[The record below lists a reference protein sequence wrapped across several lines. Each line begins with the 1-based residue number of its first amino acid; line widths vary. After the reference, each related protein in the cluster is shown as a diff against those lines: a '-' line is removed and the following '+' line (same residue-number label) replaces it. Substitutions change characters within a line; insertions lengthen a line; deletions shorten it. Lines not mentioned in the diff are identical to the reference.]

1 MSTPGHDHADDVAY
15 PSSSGFLLVHLGCLG
30 VFWSGMTAAAVVLGL
45 LLYLVRIFAIG
56 AGYHRYFAHRT
67 FRTGRILQFC
77 LAFVAQTSAQRG
89 ALWWAAMHRRHHRYS
104 DTEADVHS
112 PVVRGFLYAHVG
124 WIFVPR
130 NKVTDYEAV
139 RDLSRYQELRWLDRH
154 PYLPPILLGV
164 ASWAIAGWPGLVVGF
179 CWSTVALWHATFSI
193 NSLAHLVGRRRYVTG
208 DQSRNN
214 WLLALLT
221 LGEGWH
227 NNHHAYQASVRQG
240 FRWWECDVT
249 YYVLCAL
256 SWVGL
261 VWDLHV
267 PPKAVIRGEQ
277 KLGTLVID
285 KVACQLAASFPVK
298 SIASQVLET
307 LAHTP
312 GWIELIPAAQS
323 VDVRCPPPVMAGEGR
338 PSTNLLGGTRD
349 VVDGRPSPAM
359 TGGESGLSAAGIRS
373 RLLSAGVRAEAFWN
387 EIELQPVPTLD
398 EVRRYARARL
408 AQTPSLEEIA
418 VSTRRRLLELVHS
431 RLIEATSP
439 SAISV

>member
-1 MSTPGHDHADDVAY
+1 MSKHGRDQSEDVAY
-15 PSSSGFLLVHLGCLG
+15 PSSTAFLLVHAACFG
-30 VFWSGMTAAAVVLGL
+30 VFWSGMTLSAVVLGVA
-45 LLYLVRIFAIG
+45 LYLLRIFAIG

-67 FRTGRILQFC
+67 YRTGRVFQFC
-77 LAFVAQTSAQRG
+77 LGLLAQTSAQRG
-89 ALWWAAMHRRHHRYS
+89 ILWWAAQHRRHHRCS

-130 NKVTDYEAV
+130 NTATDYAAV
-139 RDLSRYQELRWLDRH
+139 RDLTRYKELVWLDRH
-154 PYLPPILLGV
+154 PYLPAIVLGFM
-164 ASWAIAGWPGLVVGF
+164 SWVIAGWPGLVIGF
-179 CWSTVALWHATFSI
+179 GWSTVVLWHATFSI

-249 YYVLCAL
+249 YYVLYGL
-256 SWVGL
+256 SRVGV

-267 PPKAVIRGEQ
+267 PPQSVIRGEQ

-285 KVACQLAASFPVK
+285 KVAGQLAASFPVK
-298 SIASQVLET
+298 SIASQVLESMT
-307 LAHTP
+307 HRP
-312 GWIELIPAAQS
+312 GWIELRA
-323 VDVRCPPPVMAGEGR
+323 
-338 PSTNLLGGTRD
+338 
-349 VVDGRPSPAM
+349 
-359 TGGESGLSAAGIRS
+359 
-373 RLLSAGVRAEAFWN
+373 RLLSASVRAEAFWN
-387 EIELQPVPTLD
+387 EIEFQHLPTLD

-408 AQTPSLEEIA
+408 AQTPSLDEIA
-418 VSTRRRLLELVHS
+418 VSTRQRLLELVHS
-431 RLIEATSP
+431 RLIEVAAP
-439 SAISV
+439 SVSG

>member
-1 MSTPGHDHADDVAY
+1 MSERGPISERGRDQSEDVAY
-15 PSSSGFLLVHLGCLG
+15 PSGTAFLLVHLACFG
-30 VFWSGMTAAAVVLGL
+30 VFWSGMTLSAVMLGVA
-45 LLYLVRIFAIG
+45 LYLLRIFAIG

-67 FRTGRILQFC
+67 YRTGRVFQFC
-77 LAFVAQTSAQRG
+77 LGFLAQTSAQRG
-89 ALWWAAMHRRHHRYS
+89 ILWWAAQHRRHHRCS

-130 NKVTDYEAV
+130 NTATDYDAV
-139 RDLSRYQELRWLDRH
+139 RDLTRYKDLVWLNRH
-154 PYLPPILLGV
+154 PYLPAILLGV
-164 ASWAIAGWPGLVVGF
+164 ASWAIAGRPGLVIGF
-179 CWSTVALWHATFSI
+179 GWSTVVLWHATFSI

-249 YYVLCAL
+249 YYVLYGL
-256 SWVGL
+256 SRVGL

-267 PPKAVIRGEQ
+267 PPQSVIRGEQ

-285 KVACQLAASFPVK
+285 KVAGQLAASFPVK

-307 LAHTP
+307 MTNRP
-312 GWIELIPAAQS
+312 GWIEL
-323 VDVRCPPPVMAGEGR
+323 
-338 PSTNLLGGTRD
+338 
-349 VVDGRPSPAM
+349 
-359 TGGESGLSAAGIRS
+359 RS
-373 RLLSAGVRAEAFWN
+373 RLLSATVRAEAFWN
-387 EIELQPVPTLD
+387 EIETHNLPTLD

-408 AQTPSLEEIA
+408 AQTPSLDEIA
-418 VSTRRRLLELVHS
+418 ISTRQRLLELVHS
-431 RLIEATSP
+431 RLMEVATP
-439 SAISV
+439 SVSNG